1 VSEPLNEPSGSVEKI
16 ATGGP
21 GCLLASIRNRILY
34 ERSADW
40 DVFCLMV
47 DRYISTAGI
56 PKNNRALA
64 SVRANVRNEVTAS
77 SMMWPSFIK
86 CMLFFGF
93 KQFWLGISF
102 EDKKGEL
109 HYVELGNIFDK
120 KEINQSLF
128 YGNDKQYRKSN
139 KDDAD
144 KIPKE
149 ETMLSRLSDIIHAKI
164 IESGATEDSLMEDY
178 ISKNFVGKKKHP
190 DVSQLKGSLKKEFK
204 KPNMSWRTF
213 IKRLNYDG
221 IDYFAIKVT
230 GVNYNNIIETVG
242 FGVSNNTVY
251 SYPREQQD
259 SNGEEHE

>member
-1 VSEPLNEPSGSVEKI
+1 
-16 ATGGP
+16 
-21 GCLLASIRNRILY
+21 
-34 ERSADW
+34 
-40 DVFCLMV
+40 
-47 DRYISTAGI
+47 
-56 PKNNRALA
+56 
-64 SVRANVRNEVTAS
+64 
-77 SMMWPSFIK
+77 
-86 CMLFFGF
+86 MLFFGF

-109 HYVELGNIFDK
+109 HYVEINNVFDK

-128 YGNDKQYRKSN
+128 YGNDKAYRKSN

-149 ETMLSRLSDIIHAKI
+149 ETILSRLSDIIHEKI

-178 ISKNFVGKKKHP
+178 ISKNFVGKKKQP
-190 DVSQLKGSLKKEFK
+190 DASQLKGSLKKEFK

-221 IDYFAIKVT
+221 IDYFAIKVS
-230 GVNYNNIIETVG
+230 GLNYNNMIETVG

-251 SYPREQQD
+251 SYTREQQEGAND
-259 SNGEEHE
+259 A